1 MKRTPIKGLDKT
13 LGPVAKAESPV
24 RPKISEFKAPETR
37 NKDHG
42 TARMKARV
50 ILPPEDG
57 CVLVTSDAHY
67 WPGPASTAHRG
78 ALVVA
83 KKLEPYAIVNNGDSF
98 DGASN
103 SRWPVSS
110 FTQYKHRPTVAEEIK
125 ANTERL
131 HEFEELKFV
140 KWCVWNLGN
149 HDARFETYL
158 AEHVPQ
164 YEGVPGFTLKEHF
177 KGWLPA
183 WATWIGDQVVIKHR
197 FKGGQYA
204 AVNNALWSGKNMVT
218 GHDHMLYAKPI
229 TDYNGMHWGMDAG
242 TLAETEGPMFL
253 DYTEDNPVN
262 WQSGFLLLHFRGG
275 EFTGPEPVYATRD
288 GHILFRGDKIKV

>member
-1 MKRTPIKGLDKT
+1 MKRVPLQDTKQAAVPMT
-13 LGPVAKAESPV
+13 ESKREA
-24 RPKISEFKAPETR
+24 RPALSPFAPPEYR
-37 NKDHG
+37 NKDHK
-42 TARMKARV
+42 TARSKARV
-50 ILPPEDG
+50 IIPVEDG
-57 CVLVTSDAHY
+57 CIFVCSDAHY

-78 ALVVA
+78 ALMLA
-83 KKLEPYAIVNNGDSF
+83 KKLKPYAIVNNGDSF

-103 SRWPVSS
+103 SRWPSSS
-110 FTQYKHRPTVAEEIK
+110 FTQYKNRPTVAEEIK

-131 HEFEELKFV
+131 WEFEQIKSA
-140 KWCVWNLGN
+140 KWLTWNLGN

-183 WATWIGDQVVIKHR
+183 WGTWIGDEVVIKHR
-197 FKGGQYA
+197 FKTGMYGA
-204 AVNNALWSGKNMVT
+204 HNNALWSGMNMVT
-218 GHDHMLYAKPI
+218 GHDHMLWAKAL
-229 TDYNGMHWGMDAG
+229 TDYRGTRWGMDAG
-242 TLAETEGPMFL
+242 TLAERDGPMFL

-262 WQSGFLLLHFRGG
+262 WQSGFLILHFRDGK
-275 EFTGPEPVYATRD
+275 FTGPELVHAED

>member
-1 MKRTPIKGLDKT
+1 MKKRAID
-13 LGPVAKAESPV
+13 VQAREEAARIANEEH
-24 RPKISEFKAPETR
+24 RR
-37 NKDHG
+37 NKG
-42 TARMKARV
+42 QTTSRMKANV
-50 ILPPEDG
+50 HLPPEDG

-78 ALVVA
+78 ALHIA
-83 KKLEPYAIVNNGDSF
+83 KKLKPFAVINNGDSF

-110 FTQYKHRPTVAEEIK
+110 FTQYKHRPNVADEIR

-131 HEFEELKFV
+131 GEFEDLKFV
-140 KWCVWNLGN
+140 KWLTWNLGN

-183 WATWIGDQVVIKHR
+183 WATWVGPDLVVKHR
-197 FKGGQYA
+197 YKTGQYGA
-204 AVNNALWSGKNMVT
+204 HNNALWSGKNMVS
-218 GHDHMLYAKPI
+218 GHDHMLWAKAI
-229 TDYNGMHWGMDAG
+229 TDYNGTRWGMDAG
-242 TLAETEGPMFL
+242 TLADIDGAMFL
-253 DYTEDNPVN
+253 DYTEANPVN

-275 EFTGPEPVYATRD
+275 RFTGPELVHAID
-288 GHILFRGDKIKV
+288 GHILFRGDRIKV